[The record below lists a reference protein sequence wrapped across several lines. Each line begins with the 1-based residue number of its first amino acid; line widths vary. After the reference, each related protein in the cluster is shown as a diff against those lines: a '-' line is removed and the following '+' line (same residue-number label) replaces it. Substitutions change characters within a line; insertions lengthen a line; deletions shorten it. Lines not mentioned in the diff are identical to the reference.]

1 MPRPA
6 STRPTDSELEILN
19 VLWRRGPST
28 LREVHDDL
36 QSRRTTGLTTTLK
49 TLQIMTEKGLVIRDA
64 QGRPSRY
71 TAAVKQQA
79 NRAGMLRDLIQKAF
93 EGSAGKLLVQAVEEG
108 GLSDQE
114 LREVRRLIDQVRKQ
128 KRGATR

>member
-6 STRPTDSELEILN
+6 SARPTDSELEVLN
-19 VLWRRGPST
+19 VLWRRGALT
-28 LREVHDDL
+28 LRDIHDDI

-49 TLQIMTEKGLVIRDA
+49 TLQIMTDKGLVTRDA
-64 QGRPSRY
+64 SARPSRY
-71 TAAVKQQA
+71 RAAVKQRA

-108 GLSDQE
+108 GLSDGE
-114 LREVRRLIDQVRKQ
+114 LRDIRRLID
-128 KRGATR
+128 RGL